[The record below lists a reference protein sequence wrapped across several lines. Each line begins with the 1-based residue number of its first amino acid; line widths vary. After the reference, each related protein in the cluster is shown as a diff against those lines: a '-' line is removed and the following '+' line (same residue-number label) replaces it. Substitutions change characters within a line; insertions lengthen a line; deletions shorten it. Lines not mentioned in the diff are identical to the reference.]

1 MLKILL
7 LPFLYCSPR
16 FFSSAL
22 GALGSAGA
30 FSGLASG
37 LLGGVGSIYQ
47 AKQAQASAKAQMN
60 FQRRMS
66 NTAHQ
71 REIKDLKAAGLNPI
85 LSAKY
90 GGASTPAGAGFQV
103 PNIGAAIMD
112 SAHSAAG
119 IRQATATTEKTGEE
133 TKNVPK
139 TGDVLKAQLRQLQAQ
154 VTSLEAQARNYN
166 YNSAKS
172 SAETLNIEKQN
183 EIMDRAVNASKI
195 EAEIDETQFG
205 KAMRY
210 LNRLNPFG
218 NSAKGL
224 WTVPQ
229 AR

>member
-16 FFSSAL
+16 FFSAAL
-22 GALGSAGA
+22 GPLSAAGA

-37 LLGGVGSIYQ
+37 ILGGAGSIYQ
-47 AKQAQASAKAQMN
+47 GQQAQASAKAQMN

-139 TGDVLKAQLRQLQAQ
+139 ARDVLQQQ
-154 VTSLEAQARNYN
+154 VKTLEAQARNYN
-166 YNSAKS
+166 FNSAKS
-172 SAETLNIEKQN
+172 HAETENIEKQN
-183 EIMDRAVNASKI
+183 LIMDQAVNASKI
-195 EAEIDETQFG
+195 EAEIDETEFG
-205 KAMRY
+205 RLMRY

-224 WTVPQ
+224 WTVPK